1 MLSEIYGSLIRMFKL
16 LVLFLLV
23 ALVCARFIRV
33 PVKKTFLHSK
43 GNARSYRLIEHPKVG
58 VVPQNNS
65 QDIYYYGAITIGTP
79 PQPFVVLFDSGSAN
93 LFVPSINCDPSTYPC
108 NQHHKY
114 NGSASSTYKDLNID
128 FNMADWATGELA
140 QDVVNVGGVDI
151 NHQVFAQATEMGF
164 TFDSD
169 LYDGLLG
176 MAFTPVA
183 EDNVVPPFINMIEQG
198 LLDEPVFSVWMDR
211 NQTAPHGGEIIFG
224 GVDTTKFRGDFHYI
238 PLISET
244 YWKFKMDGG
253 FVNNFEFCKGGCIS
267 ICDTGN
273 PWITGPSKD
282 INLIYKAT
290 GADSSGNIHCN
301 SVPSMPIVYLVLNGQ
316 LFSLE
321 PEWYVSK
328 TITDGEET
336 CTVIFENSYT
346 SQWNIGDMFIG
357 KYYTLFDYGNKRLG
371 FAEAVGSWD

>member
-1 MLSEIYGSLIRMFKL
+1 MFKL
-16 LVLFLLV
+16 LVLCLLL
-23 ALVCARFIRV
+23 ALVGADLVRV
-33 PVKKTFLHSK
+33 PIKKTLLPRK
-43 GNARSYRLIEHPKVG
+43 GESRSYRLVEQPGVG

-65 QDIYYYGAITIGTP
+65 QDVYYYGAITIGTP

-114 NGSASSTYKDLNID
+114 NGSASSTYKDLNIPY
-128 FNMADWATGELA
+128 NMADWAVGYLA
-140 QDVVNVGGVDI
+140 QDVVNIGGI
-151 NHQVFAQATEMGF
+151 NIKYQVFAQATQMGS

-183 EDNVVPPFINMIEQG
+183 VDDIVPPFLNMIDQN

-211 NQTAPHGGEIIFG
+211 NQNGPQGGEIMFG
-224 GVDTTKFRGDFHYI
+224 GVDSSKYQGNFRYI

-244 YWKFKMDGG
+244 YWEFKMDGG
-253 FVNNFEFCKGGCIS
+253 YVNNFEFCKGGCVS

-273 PWITGPSKD
+273 PWITGPSED
-282 INLIYKAT
+282 INIIYNAT
-290 GADSSGNIHCN
+290 GADEYGNVDCN
-301 SVPSMPIVYLVLNGQ
+301 LVSTMPIVYLVLNGQ
-316 LFSLE
+316 VFSLE
-321 PEWYVSK
+321 PEWYISK
-328 TITDGEET
+328 TITDGVES
-336 CTVIFENSYT
+336 CSVIFENSYT

-357 KYYTLFDYGNKRLG
+357 KYYALFDYGNKRLG
-371 FAEAVGSWD
+371 FAEAVGSEV